1 MKDYDKMIAIYTE
14 KDEGLFEE
22 LTFDLYNREYEFV
35 HGCKKEDLGKEH
47 DKKVKEF
54 RVDRDFFYALYD
66 IIEYTSY
73 SGADYDARDYIDE
86 KQQAI
91 EESKKP
97 LITKEKVWQ
106 ALRWELDEKELDRI
120 ISFDYRYEKDDYY
133 DFNLIME
140 KIHALMNGE
149 KSIRYFTSWCIVL
162 MRCFMDNMTFES
174 ERLSELFYDLG
185 DFFDAVA
192 FMDADLKGEEKLKDC
207 RDTIA
212 RFKHFNHEICDLR
225 NNTKTDFMTNGVI
238 TFVTFDACIGRKSTA
253 VFKFCIVDTKKKR
266 INFLYSPE
274 VDYSEEINY
283 TFLSEADFEWL
294 PHQNYGGYSFDPSMG
309 VDHAL
314 KKRR

>member
-1 MKDYDKMIAIYTE
+1 MKEFDKMIAIYTE

-22 LTFDLYNREYEFV
+22 LTIDLYNREYEFV

-54 RVDRDFFYALYD
+54 RVERDFFYALYD
-66 IIEYTSY
+66 IIECTSY
-73 SGADYDARDYIDE
+73 SGADYDARDYVDE
-86 KQQAI
+86 KQEKT
-91 EESKKP
+91 EERKKP

-120 ISFDYRYEKDDYY
+120 ISFDYRYENDDYY
-133 DFNLIME
+133 DFDLIME
-140 KIHALMNGE
+140 KLHALMNGE

-162 MRCFMDNMTFES
+162 MRCFMFNMKFES
-174 ERLSELFYDLG
+174 EKLSELFYDLG

-192 FMDADLKGEEKLKDC
+192 FMDSTLEGEEKLKDC

-212 RFKHFNHEICDLR
+212 RLKNFNHEICNLR
-225 NNTKTDFMTNGVI
+225 NNTQTDFMSNGVI
-238 TFVTFDACIGRKSTA
+238 TYVTFGFCVGRDDTTVYKY
-253 VFKFCIVDTKKKR
+253 CIVDTNKKT
-266 INFLYSPE
+266 INYLYSPE
-274 VDYSEEINY
+274 TDYSEEINY

-294 PHQNYGGYSFDPSMG
+294 PNKNYGGYSYDSSMG
-309 VDHAL
+309 VDYAL